1 MLLKSA
7 AAAAATCGVCSCAA
21 DRLSFTVYD
30 TPAWCGGCLHLQGHN
45 IYTQQ
50 LLTIYV
56 CKYIIS
62 LLRIW
67 MRNVHGKAY
76 YLLCCVCVCVWGSSC
91 FCAFILLMPHRMQ
104 IYMKRAQCEFM
115 FFFCWCSLLHST
127 TCIML
132 EHNTYI
138 YKTHIF
144 CHVCGVCFFLGGWW
158 WERWLLF
165 RRG

>member
-1 MLLKSA
+1 
-7 AAAAATCGVCSCAA
+7 
-21 DRLSFTVYD
+21 
-30 TPAWCGGCLHLQGHN
+30 
-45 IYTQQ
+45 
-50 LLTIYV
+50 
-56 CKYIIS
+56 
-62 LLRIW
+62 

-144 CHVCGVCFFLGGWW
+144 CHVCGVCFFLGGVVVG
-158 WERWLLF
+158 EVVVVSTRLKVVQLVCAGRSGVARCYEMLLCETCKQF
-165 RRG
+165 AHIKYKVVYYTGQVACVLNYCVGCAGANAVHH